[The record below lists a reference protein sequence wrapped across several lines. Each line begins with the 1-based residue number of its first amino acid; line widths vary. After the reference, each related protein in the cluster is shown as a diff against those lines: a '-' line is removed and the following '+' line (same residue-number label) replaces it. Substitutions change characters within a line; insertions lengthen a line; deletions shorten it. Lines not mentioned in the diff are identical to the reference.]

1 MAWALVSGS
10 NQAPLGHVQQA
21 TTSRLQVDDFAESP
35 PPPPSDD
42 RPVVSWKDDGG
53 SCSQALP
60 PAPNTVVRFG
70 RRRRSRDV
78 GIWRQIGNDRRDRG
92 RR

>member
-42 RPVVSWKDDGG
+42 RPVVS
-53 SCSQALP
+53 
-60 PAPNTVVRFG
+60 
-70 RRRRSRDV
+70 
-78 GIWRQIGNDRRDRG
+78 
-92 RR
+92 